1 MIFTLSA
8 AYPLPHPP
16 YASYFMN
23 ISISI
28 LYWFCFCSFADKTMM
43 DGGGGDHSEYNGH
56 SLMPLLHFF
65 PNCSWCFFVIYPS
78 NNVVKLYIY
87 MEQSPDD
94 HDDGNFIEKNP
105 LELMF
110 AMVFFF
116 NNFNAFFSF
125 IFFCVFSTALCW
137 WNLFSLEISFF
148 FSAFLNILYNIVSTP
163 VSSSSYCCFISF

>member
-65 PNCSWCFFVIYPS
+65 FQIAVGVFFVISPS
-78 NNVVKLYIY
+78 NNVVKFYFY
-87 MEQSPDD
+87 MEQSSDY
-94 HDDGNFIEKNP
+94 HDDENFIEKNP

-110 AMVFFF
+110 AM
-116 NNFNAFFSF
+116 FFSITLMHSF
-125 IFFCVFSTALCW
+125 HFFFCVFSTALCW
-137 WNLFSLEISFF
+137 WNLFSLEISVF
-148 FSAFLNILYNIVSTP
+148 FSCVPQYII
-163 VSSSSYCCFISF
+163 